1 MTPRK
6 TAGQGK
12 IKENAMTDKQGVT
25 ASGTKGGG
33 RELTAFLAACFRFR
47 RLRIWSDDDR
57 ARRGMEDVFKRAE
70 TLLNSPG
77 IRLKASERHQVI
89 TDLHG
94 VFQDSCFREDA
105 GLRERVNRLE
115 KDLPDI
121 APEELYF
128 QKIRDYW
135 AMDSGGTGAG
145 LDFSD
150 DAEELAR
157 SFSIRP
163 RSSKRGRFDIK
174 TFAIRFLLPLG
185 FLAFLFFGIC

>member
-1 MTPRK
+1 M
-6 TAGQGK
+6 
-12 IKENAMTDKQGVT
+12 KENAMTDKPGTGLASVT
-25 ASGTKGGG
+25 NGGG

-47 RLRIWSDDDR
+47 RFRIWSDDDR
-57 ARRGMEDVFKRAE
+57 ARQGLRDILERAE
-70 TLLNSPG
+70 TLINSPG
-77 IRLKASERHQVI
+77 IRLKAAERHQVI
-89 TDLHG
+89 TDLRG
-94 VFQDSCFREDA
+94 GFRDSCFREDA
-105 GLRERVNRLE
+105 DFRERINKIERE
-115 KDLPDI
+115 LPDI
-121 APEELYF
+121 SPEDLFF
-128 QKIRDYW
+128 QKIRDYG

-185 FLAFLFFGIC
+185 LLAFLFFGIC